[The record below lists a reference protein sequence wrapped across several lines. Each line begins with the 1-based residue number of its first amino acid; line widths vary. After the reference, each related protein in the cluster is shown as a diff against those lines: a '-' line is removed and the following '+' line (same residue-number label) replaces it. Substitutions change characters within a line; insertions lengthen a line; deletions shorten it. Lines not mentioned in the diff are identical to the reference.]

1 MDAEQKLALLSD
13 NATLEASE
21 EVSSIPLTPRLIE
34 GATASP
40 FDLPSCHTSN
50 PYPTAPIAF
59 GDPRNAEFKG
69 RADAVARPHSQPTG
83 HNPKDISNSIH
94 HAIMPGGKRIA
105 LLKTMLTSACERD
118 CYYCPFRAGRDFR
131 RATFKPDEMASVFDQ
146 IARKGIAEGLFL
158 SSGIAAGGPRTQD
171 RLIAAI
177 EILRQKYGFTGYV
190 HLKLM
195 PGAEEDQIR
204 RAMQIADRVSINLE
218 APNSARLAR
227 IAPHKV
233 LIDELVRPL
242 RVVEKIRRENGGRG
256 PSQTTQFVVGGAGEP
271 DTEILKT
278 VAYLHREVRLARAYF
293 SAFRPLRDTPL
304 ENQPPAH
311 PLREHRL
318 YQADFLFRQYG
329 FAFDDFVFDATG
341 HLPLEVD
348 PKIAW
353 ARIHLA
359 HQPIELNRAARD
371 ELLRVPGIGP
381 KSVNVILAARRKGRL
396 RDLAHL
402 RQLGILADRA
412 APFILLD
419 GHRPAYQLT
428 LPTLNNE

>member
-1 MDAEQKLALLSD
+1 MDAEQKLALLAD
-13 NATLEASE
+13 NAALEPSE
-21 EVSSIPLTPRLIE
+21 EI
-34 GATASP
+34 GASG
-40 FDLPSCHTSN
+40 LPSCHTAN
-50 PYPTAPIAF
+50 PRPTAPIIF
-59 GDPRNAEFKG
+59 GDPHNVEFKG
-69 RADAVARPHSQPTG
+69 RADAAARPHSNATG

-94 HAIMPGGKRIA
+94 MAALPGGKRMP

-131 RATFKPDEMASVFDQ
+131 RATFKPDEMASAVDQ
-146 IARKGIAEGLFL
+146 ITRKGIAQGLFL

-177 EILRQKYGFTGYV
+177 EVLRQKYNFTGYV

-204 RAMQIADRVSINLE
+204 RAVQLANRVSINLE
-218 APNSARLAR
+218 APNAERLAR

-233 LIDELVRPL
+233 MLEELVRPL
-242 RVVEKIRRENGGRG
+242 RIVERIRRENGGRG
-256 PSQTTQFVVGGAGEP
+256 PSQVTQFVVGGAGEP

-278 VAYLHREVRLARAYF
+278 VSYLHREVRLARAYF

-304 ENQPPAH
+304 ENQIPTP

-318 YQADFLFRQYG
+318 YQADFLLRQYG
-329 FAFDDFVFDATG
+329 FTFDDFVFDPG
-341 HLPLEVD
+341 GNLPLEVD

-353 ARIHLA
+353 ARQHLLPR
-359 HQPIELNRAARD
+359 PIELNHATRE

-381 KSVNVILAARRKGRL
+381 KGVETILAARRTGRL
-396 RDLAHL
+396 RELAHL
-402 RQLGILADRA
+402 RQLGILTERA

-419 GHRPAYQLT
+419 GRRPVYQMELGMM
-428 LPTLNNE
+428 NAAR